1 MNISYQWL
9 ENSSNPSVETSS
21 TEVNID
27 NWKFILDH
35 YDSILQKQFYLAYL
49 ANIPITDADEM
60 NIHDFEKYFELFVDM
75 KNKEKESI
83 EKAYSKK

>member
-9 ENSSNPSVETSS
+9 ENSSNPSVETSN

-49 ANIPITDADEM
+49 ANIPITDSDEM